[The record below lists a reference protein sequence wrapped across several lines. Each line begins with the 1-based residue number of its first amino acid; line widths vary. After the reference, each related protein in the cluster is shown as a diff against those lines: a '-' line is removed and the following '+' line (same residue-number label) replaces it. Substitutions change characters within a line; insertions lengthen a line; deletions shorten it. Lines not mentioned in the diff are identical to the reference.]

1 MTGYRIGFA
10 AGPREVVSGIERL
23 HSHLTGA
30 PNTVSQEGYLAALSG
45 AEPVEIAH
53 MCAEFDRRRRWLI
66 GALRDMGL
74 SVPWP
79 RGAFYAFPDVRA
91 YLDERGT
98 RGFCEDVLEQ
108 VDLALVPGTAFGVDT
123 HVRLS
128 YALSLERIQLA
139 AQRLQRF
146 LEAHPKRKSA
156 LAAAR

>member
-1 MTGYRIGFA
+1 
-10 AGPREVVSGIERL
+10 
-23 HSHLTGA
+23 
-30 PNTVSQEGYLAALSG
+30 
-45 AEPVEIAH
+45 
-53 MCAEFDRRRRWLI
+53 
-66 GALRDMGL
+66 MGL

-139 AQRLQRF
+139 AERLKRF
-146 LEAHPKRKSA
+146 LERHPRRAAA
-156 LAAAR
+156 LAAAHRS